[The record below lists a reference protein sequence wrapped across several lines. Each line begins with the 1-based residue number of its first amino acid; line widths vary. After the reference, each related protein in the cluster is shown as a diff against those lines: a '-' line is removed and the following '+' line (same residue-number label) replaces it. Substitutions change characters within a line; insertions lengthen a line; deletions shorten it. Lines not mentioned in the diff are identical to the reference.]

1 MSTEDRGRPARRKAW
16 RWGKRIG
23 LGFLGFIVF
32 VVAAVLVVMHT
43 GWGRS
48 VMRKQVEARMNAMF
62 TGGASI
68 GSLEGSPL
76 GEMVIR
82 DVVINGPDKRPTI
95 TIRRL
100 RLDLGVLALVSQQMR
115 LKGVH
120 AEDVDVDL
128 RRDPDGTLQIN
139 RLVKPGPK
147 SGWALQIPDIQVKR
161 GHVRYDSG
169 TEIMNFDDISI
180 AADAYMPTSEPL
192 EANLLV
198 HGRWRER
205 GEGIWVDAVVRDGW
219 EMLSVPS
226 LIARVGDV
234 SVVAAGFRMVKPQ
247 PVGFLR
253 TRPRPIQL
261 SGIVAVGAT
270 TAAVAKLVPG
280 VELPADLNLAVTVGP
295 SSVPARHHVTVV
307 GTVDDEPILA
317 GVDADLGATRA
328 SGFLATGVLDVTKL
342 SGGRLE
348 GTAATFITFDGSPGE
363 RGALPSGTAIIHTS
377 GKLAGKL
384 ADIPAAHATVALTSR
399 GDRAST
405 TIAVAGTGVSAQI
418 TAQIKKL
425 GEVITLERSTVVA
438 SVRDPSRA
446 TSGKAPVHGA
456 LEVKLSAAGA
466 LAPRPD
472 LAIEGRVV
480 GRRLRAK
487 DLSIR
492 SLELGIAAKH
502 IPEHPTGRLQ
512 LEARDVV
519 QQDMVLRELELNA
532 ANRDDGKIVV
542 TVRSKPKQAP
552 WLVEADAIVDPIAGP
567 GDVVMI
573 DLQRHRVRAGNG
585 AEWTGTTGQI
595 AIGSERIDVRELTS
609 ASKAAKLAI
618 AGHYHRV
625 GSEKGD
631 LKAKIDL
638 EAFALDNLDKGYA
651 GSLDAHIDLSRTN
664 GRLAGTAELDA
675 KGIALSPDV
684 VTFDAEA
691 KLVAGPDKFAVQARA
706 WSPRL
711 GTATFAVDIDAP
723 KDVTNVE
730 GWKHMHR
737 DTIRSGRITLEKLD
751 VAKLAGLANRPGRYS
766 GTIDGDI
773 QISARS
779 TGGLIQIRDLMAP
792 ALRSLGPL
800 SANLHVSQSGPDEL
814 TPMLVATIDDRQV
827 SGKPVAKPLAKID
840 AQARLAMPGHLF
852 DPDAWKQLGR
862 GALKGASIRVEDV
875 LIEPALLDRFKITT
889 NFRGR
894 ASMVAELAEAARS
907 AKVGVSVRDLRGS
920 PVSQPVAIDFM
931 AAIDNAATT
940 ATMTMQSMPG
950 AIVNRATTAAI
961 YKQPVKLLVL
971 DARIPL
977 TMAELEAEPQAA
989 LAKRLVMTATLPN
1002 VPAPLVMAVFGR
1014 TEIVGGTLSGTI
1026 DVAGTIGDPTIRA
1039 RLAGAGLAVPPG
1051 PRNRPIKVIKRI
1063 ALDASWDGVVG
1074 KLEVDGTQDRGT
1086 LHLLAAGNPRELGA
1100 ATVSLE
1106 AKQFDLEPLLAFAP
1120 GPAGGAAG
1128 RLDANVKVTG
1138 LDPQTAKIRGELHL
1152 REARLPL
1159 APQVGT
1165 LQRGKIDVVV
1175 GDSTVKI
1182 NVDGK
1187 LGEGSVSA
1195 IATLGIRGAT
1205 PTGGTATVKLRRVSP
1220 IGVIEPRV
1228 SADITA
1234 KLSKT
1239 DEAWVADVAVRNG
1252 VIKVPSGRGEQLKPI
1267 GAPSDMRFV
1276 TGAKKI
1282 TERPMERRRPD
1293 RPAFIARLRLYSTYV
1308 ESDEI
1313 RGLVKGSVELTS
1325 DAEAVG
1331 IVGKIEADRGNLDL
1345 FGRRYQLDRASVR
1358 WDGSTDP
1365 LLDVQ
1370 ITHDF
1375 PEVTTVTQVRGR
1387 ASKPELLMTSSPGG
1401 YSQGQL
1407 LGFLLGGEPQGQPAD
1422 GNPRDKA
1429 SQAGASF
1436 VANQI
1441 GGYVKDALPIDL
1453 DVLRYE
1459 SATSD
1464 SGAAITVGTWITRSL
1479 FVAYRRRIE
1488 ARPDENAGEGE
1499 VEYWLA
1505 RRLVVEGIVGD
1516 RGFNGVDLLWRKRY

>member
-23 LGFLGFIVF
+23 LGFLSFIVI

-76 GEMVIR
+76 GELVIR
-82 DVVINGPDKRPTI
+82 DVVINGPDKKPAI
-95 TIRRL
+95 TIKRL
-100 RLDLGVLALVSQQMR
+100 RLDLGVLALVSQQAR

-128 RRDPDGTLQIN
+128 RRDPDGTLQIS
-139 RLVKPGPK
+139 RLVKPAPK
-147 SGWALQIPDIQVKR
+147 SGWALQVPDIQVKR

-180 AADAYMPTSEPL
+180 AGDAYMPTNEPL

-205 GEGIWVDAVVRDGW
+205 GEGIWLDAVVRNDW

-253 TRPRPIQL
+253 TQPRPIQL

-270 TAAVAKLVPG
+270 KAAVAKLVPG
-280 VELPADLNLAVTVGP
+280 VELPADLDLAVTVGP
-295 SSVPARHHVTVV
+295 SSRQSRHHVTVM
-307 GTVDDEPILA
+307 GTIDGEQILA
-317 GVDADLGATRA
+317 GVDADLGAQRA
-328 SGFLATGVLDVTKL
+328 SGFLATDVLDVTQL
-342 SGGRLE
+342 SGGKLE

-363 RGALPSGTAIIHTS
+363 RGALPSGTAIIHAS
-377 GKLAGKL
+377 GKFSN
-384 ADIPAAHATVALTSR
+384 IPKSHATIALTSR
-399 GDRAST
+399 GERVST
-405 TIAVAGTGVSAQI
+405 AIAVTGTGVSARI
-418 TAQIKKL
+418 SAQIKKL
-425 GEVITLERSTVVA
+425 GDVITLERSTVVA
-438 SVRDPSRA
+438 SVRDPARA
-446 TSGKAPVHGA
+446 TGGKAPVHGA
-456 LEVKLSAAGA
+456 LEVNLSAAGA
-466 LAPRPD
+466 LAPHPD

-480 GRRLRAK
+480 GKRLRAK

-492 SLELGIAAKH
+492 SLKVGIAAKH
-502 IPEHPTGRLQ
+502 VPEHPTGRLQ

-519 QQDMVLRELELNA
+519 QKDMVLRELDVNA
-532 ANRDDGKIVV
+532 ATRADGKIVV
-542 TVRSKPKQAP
+542 TMRSKPNQAP
-552 WLVEADAIVDPIAGP
+552 WLVEADAIVDPLAGP
-567 GDVVMI
+567 GDVVVI

-585 AEWTGTTGQI
+585 ADWEGTTGQI
-595 AIGSERIDVRELTS
+595 AIGPERIDVRNLTS
-609 ASKAAKLAI
+609 ASKDSKLALD
-618 AGHYHRV
+618 GHYHRV
-625 GSEKGD
+625 GRETGD

-638 EAFALDNLDKGYA
+638 EAFTLDNLDKGYA
-651 GSLDAHIDLSRTN
+651 GTLDAHVDLSRTN
-664 GRLAGTAELDA
+664 GRLAGTAELAA
-675 KGIALSPDV
+675 KGIALRPGAIA
-684 VTFDAEA
+684 FDAEA
-691 KLVAGPDKFAVQARA
+691 KLVAGPDKFAVDARA
-706 WSPRL
+706 SSPQL
-711 GTATFAVDIDAP
+711 GTATLAVDIDGP
-723 KDVTNVE
+723 KNITNVE

-737 DTIRSGRITLEKLD
+737 DSIRSGRITLAKLD
-751 VAKLAGLANRPGRYS
+751 VARLAQLANRPGKYS

-773 QISARS
+773 QISAQA
-779 TGGLIQIRDLMAP
+779 TGGLLQIRDLMAP

-800 SANLHVSQSGPDEL
+800 SANINVSQSGPDEL
-814 TPMLVATIDDRQV
+814 TPTLVATIDDRQA

-852 DPDAWKQLGR
+852 NADAWKKLGR
-862 GALKGASIRVEDV
+862 GALKGASLRVDDV
-875 LIEPALLDRFKITT
+875 LIEPALLDRFKLTT

-894 ASMVAELAEAARS
+894 ASMVAEIAEAARS

-920 PVSQPVAIDFM
+920 PVSQPVGIDFM

-940 ATMTMQSMPG
+940 ATMTVHSMPG
-950 AIVNRATTAAI
+950 ARVTSAAVVTR
-961 YKQPVKLLVL
+961 PVKLLDL
-971 DARIPL
+971 EARIPL
-977 TMAELEAEPQAA
+977 TMAELEADPKAA
-989 LAKRLVMTATLPN
+989 LAKRLEVTAKLPN
-1002 VPAPLVMAVFGR
+1002 VPAPLVMRVFGR
-1014 TEIVGGTLSGTI
+1014 TEIVAGTLSGTI
-1026 DVAGTIGDPTIRA
+1026 DVAGTVGDPTVRA

-1063 ALDASWDGVVG
+1063 TVDASWDGTTG

-1086 LHLLAAGNPRELGA
+1086 LHMLATGTPRALDA

-1138 LDPQTAKIRGELHL
+1138 LDPQTSQIEGELHL
-1152 REARLPL
+1152 RDARMPI

-1165 LQRGKIDVVV
+1165 LQRASIDIVV
-1175 GDSTVKI
+1175 GNSTVKVK
-1182 NVDGK
+1182 VDGK
-1187 LGEGSVSA
+1187 LGEGKVSA
-1195 IATLGIRGAT
+1195 VATLGIRGAT
-1205 PTGGTATVKLRRVSP
+1205 PTGGEATIKLRKVSP
-1220 IGVIEPRV
+1220 IGAIEPRV

-1234 KLSKT
+1234 KLTKT

-1252 VIKVPSGRGEQLKPI
+1252 VIKVPSGRGEKLKPI

-1276 TGAKKI
+1276 TGGKKI

-1293 RPAFIARLRLYSTYV
+1293 RPAFIARLRLHSTFI
-1308 ESDEI
+1308 ESEEI
-1313 RGLVKGSVELTS
+1313 RGLIKGSVELTL

-1345 FGRRYQLDRASVR
+1345 FGRRYQLDRAVVR
-1358 WDGSTDP
+1358 FDGSTDP

-1375 PEVTTVTQVRGR
+1375 PEVTTITQVRGR
-1387 ASKPELLMTSSPGG
+1387 ASKPELIMRSDPGT

-1407 LGFLLGGEPQGQPAD
+1407 LGFLLGGEPEGQPAD

-1429 SQAGASF
+1429 TSAGASF

-1441 GGYVKDALPIDL
+1441 GGYVKDALPIDV

-1459 SATSD
+1459 AATSD

-1499 VEYWLA
+1499 VEYWLK
-1505 RRLVVEGIVGD
+1505 RRLVVEGVVGD

>member
-1 MSTEDRGRPARRKAW
+1 MSTDHRGRRKAW

-23 LGFLGFIVF
+23 LGLLSFIVL

-76 GEMVIR
+76 GELVMR
-82 DVVINGPDKRPTI
+82 DVVINGPDGKPAI
-95 TIRRL
+95 TIKRL
-100 RLDLGVLALVSQQMR
+100 RLDLGVLALVSKQAR

-128 RRDPDGTLQIN
+128 RRDPDGTLQIS

-180 AADAYMPTSEPL
+180 AGDAYMPTGEPL

-205 GEGIWVDAVVRDGW
+205 GEAIWLDAVVRNDW

-253 TRPRPIQL
+253 TQPRPVQL

-270 TAAVAKLVPG
+270 KAAVAKLVPD
-280 VELPADLNLAVTVGP
+280 VELPADLELAVTVGP
-295 SSVPARHHVTVV
+295 SSLHARHHVTVV
-307 GTVDDEPILA
+307 GTVDGEQVVA
-317 GVDADLGATRA
+317 EVDTDLGGRRA

-342 SGGRLE
+342 SGGKLE

-363 RGALPSGTAIIHTS
+363 RGALPSGTAIIHAS
-377 GKLAGKL
+377 GKLAGT
-384 ADIPAAHATVALTSR
+384 PNAHATIALNSR
-399 GDRAST
+399 GERAST
-405 TIAVAGTGVSAQI
+405 AIAVTGTGVSARI
-418 TAQIKKL
+418 SAQIKKL
-425 GEVITLERSTVVA
+425 GDVITLERSTVVA
-438 SVRDPSRA
+438 SVRDPSRV
-446 TSGKAPVHGA
+446 TGGKAPVHGS
-456 LEVKLSAAGA
+456 LEVNLSAAGA

-480 GRRLRAK
+480 GNRLRAK

-492 SLELGIAAKH
+492 SLKFGIAAKH
-502 IPEHPTGRLQ
+502 IPDRPTGRVQ
-512 LEARDVV
+512 LEARDVR
-519 QQDMVLRELELNA
+519 QKDMFLRELELNA
-532 ANRDDGKIVV
+532 ANRADGKIVV
-542 TVRSKPKQAP
+542 AMRSKPREAP
-552 WLVEADAIVDPIAGP
+552 WLVEADAIVDPSGP
-567 GDVVMI
+567 GDVVVV

-595 AIGSERIDVRELTS
+595 AIGPERIDVSNLTS
-609 ASKAAKLAI
+609 ASKDGKLAV

-625 GSEKGD
+625 GRETGD

-638 EAFALDNLDKGYA
+638 EAFALDNLDEGYA
-651 GSLDAHIDLSRTN
+651 GTLDAHVDLSRTN

-675 KGIALSPDV
+675 KGIALRPKGLP
-684 VTFDAEA
+684 FDAEA
-691 KLVAGPDKFAVQARA
+691 RLVAGPDKFAVDARA
-706 WSPRL
+706 SSPQL

-737 DTIRSGRITLEKLD
+737 DTIRSGRITLQKLD
-751 VAKLAGLANRPGRYS
+751 VARLAQLANRPGRYR

-773 QISARS
+773 QISRQS

-792 ALRSLGPL
+792 ALSSVGPL
-800 SANLHVSQSGPDEL
+800 SANLNITQTGPEEL
-814 TPMLVATIDDRQV
+814 TPTLVATIDDRQA

-840 AQARLAMPGHLF
+840 ARATLAMPGHLF
-852 DPDAWKQLGR
+852 DPDAWKKLGR
-862 GALKGASIRVEDV
+862 GALKGAAMRIDDV
-875 LIEPALLDRFKITT
+875 LIEPALLDRLQVTT

-894 ASMVAELAEAARS
+894 ASMVAEIAEAARS

-920 PVSQPVAIDFM
+920 PVSQPVAVDFK

-940 ATMTMQSMPG
+940 ATMTMHSMPG
-950 AIVNRATTAAI
+950 RVANRATSGVVVTKA
-961 YKQPVKLLVL
+961 VKLLDV

-977 TMAELEAEPQAA
+977 TMAELEADPQAA
-989 LAKRLVMTATLPN
+989 LAKRIKITAKLPN
-1002 VPAPLVMAVFGR
+1002 VPAPLVMGVFGR
-1014 TEIVGGTLSGTI
+1014 TEIVAGTLSGTI
-1026 DVAGTIGDPTIRA
+1026 DVAGTVGDPTVRA

-1051 PRNRPIKVIKRI
+1051 PRSRPIKVIKRI
-1063 ALDASWDGVVG
+1063 TLDASWDGAIG
-1074 KLEVDGTQDRGT
+1074 KVEIDGTQDRGT
-1086 LHLLAAGNPRELGA
+1086 IHMLATGTPRALDA

-1138 LDPQTAKIRGELHL
+1138 LDPQTAKIDGELHL
-1152 REARLPL
+1152 RDARLPI

-1165 LQRGKIDVVV
+1165 LQRAKIDVVV
-1175 GDSTVKI
+1175 GDSKVKI
-1182 NVDGK
+1182 DVDGR
-1187 LGEGSVSA
+1187 LGAGSVSA
-1195 IATLGIRGAT
+1195 VATLGLRGAT
-1205 PTGGTATVKLRRVSP
+1205 PTGGELTMKLRKVSP
-1220 IGVIEPRV
+1220 IGAIEPRV
-1228 SADITA
+1228 SADVTA

-1239 DEAWVADVAVRNG
+1239 DEAWVADVDVRKG

-1267 GAPSDMRFV
+1267 GAPSDMRFITGGKKV
-1276 TGAKKI
+1276 T
-1282 TERPMERRRPD
+1282 EQPMERRRPD
-1293 RPAFIARLRLYSTYV
+1293 RPAFIARLRLHSTFI
-1308 ESDEI
+1308 ESEEI
-1313 RGLVKGSVELTS
+1313 RGLIKGSVELTS
-1325 DAEAVG
+1325 DAEAIG

-1345 FGRRYQLDRASVR
+1345 FGRRYQLDRAVVR
-1358 WDGSTDP
+1358 FDGSTDP

-1375 PEVTTVTQVRGR
+1375 PEVTTITQVRGR
-1387 ASKPELLMTSSPGG
+1387 ASKPELIMRSDPGT

-1407 LGFLLGGEPQGQPAD
+1407 LGFLLGGEPDGQPAD

-1429 SQAGASF
+1429 TAAGASF
-1436 VANQI
+1436 IANQI
-1441 GGYVKDALPIDL
+1441 GGYVKDALPVDL

-1459 SATSD
+1459 AATSD

-1479 FVAYRRRIE
+1479 FVAYRRRID
-1488 ARPDENAGEGE
+1488 AGPDENAGEGE
-1499 VEYWLA
+1499 VEYWLKK
-1505 RRLVVEGIVGD
+1505 RIVVEGVIGD